1 MRRNR
6 YRSFFQEFRDF
17 AIKGNV
23 IDLAI
28 AVIIGVA
35 FGKIV
40 ESLIADI
47 VTPLIL
53 KPALE
58 AAKVEDLAK
67 LSLGGILYG
76 KFLAATLNFVIIAF
90 VLFLIIRAIEATKRK
105 IEATAR
111 QEVAEEV
118 TPEPTA
124 QEIAQERLIMSLDRV
139 AEALENKV

>member
-6 YRSFFQEFRDF
+6 ARSFFQEFRDF

-28 AVIIGVA
+28 AVIIGGA

-40 ESLIADI
+40 ESLIGDI
-47 VTPLIL
+47 VTPLLL
-53 KPALE
+53 KPALQ

-76 KFLAATLNFVIIAF
+76 KFIAATLNFIIIAF
-90 VLFLIIRAIEATKRK
+90 AIFLLIRAIEATKRK
-105 IEATAR
+105 EVVEAA
-111 QEVAEEV
+111 

-124 QEIAQERLIMSLDRV
+124 QEIAQDRLIMSLNRV
-139 AEALENKV
+139 AEALETKFR

>member
-6 YRSFFQEFRDF
+6 ARSFFQEFRDF

-28 AVIIGVA
+28 AVIIGGA

-40 ESLIADI
+40 ESLIGDI
-47 VTPLIL
+47 VTPLLL
-53 KPALE
+53 KPALQ

-76 KFLAATLNFVIIAF
+76 KFIAATLNFIIIAF
-90 VLFLIIRAIEATKRK
+90 VIFLMIRAIETIKRK
-105 IEATAR
+105 EVVEAA
-111 QEVAEEV
+111 

-124 QEIAQERLIMSLDRV
+124 QEIAQDRLIMSLNRV
-139 AEALENKV
+139 AEALETKFR

>member
-6 YRSFFQEFRDF
+6 ARSFFQEFRDF

-28 AVIIGVA
+28 AVIIGGA

-40 ESLIADI
+40 ESLIGDI
-47 VTPLIL
+47 VTPLLL
-53 KPALE
+53 KPALQ

-76 KFLAATLNFVIIAF
+76 KFIAATLNFIIIAF
-90 VLFLIIRAIEATKRK
+90 VIFLMIRAIETIKRK
-105 IEATAR
+105 EVVEAA
-111 QEVAEEV
+111 

-139 AEALENKV
+139 AEALETKLENI

>member
-6 YRSFFQEFRDF
+6 ARSFFQEFRDF

-28 AVIIGVA
+28 AVIIGGA

-40 ESLIADI
+40 ESLIGDI
-47 VTPLIL
+47 VTPLLL
-53 KPALE
+53 KPALQ

-76 KFLAATLNFVIIAF
+76 KFIAATLNFIIIAF
-90 VLFLIIRAIEATKRK
+90 VIFLMIRAIEATKRK
-105 IEATAR
+105 EVEEAA
-111 QEVAEEV
+111 

-124 QEIAQERLIMSLDRV
+124 QEIAQDRLIMSLDRV
-139 AEALENKV
+139 AEALETKLENI

>member
-6 YRSFFQEFRDF
+6 ARSFFQEFRDF

-28 AVIIGVA
+28 AVIIGGA

-40 ESLIADI
+40 ESLIGDI
-47 VTPLIL
+47 VTPLLL
-53 KPALE
+53 KPALQ

-76 KFLAATLNFVIIAF
+76 KFIAATLNFIIIAF
-90 VLFLIIRAIEATKRK
+90 VIFLMIRAIEATKRK
-105 IEATAR
+105 EVEEAA
-111 QEVAEEV
+111 

-139 AEALENKV
+139 AEALETKLENI

>member
-6 YRSFFQEFRDF
+6 ARSFFQEFRDF

-28 AVIIGVA
+28 AVIIGGA

-40 ESLIADI
+40 ESLIGDI
-47 VTPLIL
+47 VTPLLL
-53 KPALE
+53 KPALQ

-76 KFLAATLNFVIIAF
+76 KFIAATLNFIIIAF
-90 VLFLIIRAIEATKRK
+90 VIFLMIRAIETIKRK
-105 IEATAR
+105 EVVEAA
-111 QEVAEEV
+111 

-124 QEIAQERLIMSLDRV
+124 QEIAQDRLIMSLDRV
-139 AEALENKV
+139 AEALETKLENI

>member
-6 YRSFFQEFRDF
+6 ARSFFQEFRDF

-28 AVIIGVA
+28 AVIIGGA

-40 ESLIADI
+40 ESLIGDI
-47 VTPLIL
+47 VTPLLL
-53 KPALE
+53 KPALQ

-76 KFLAATLNFVIIAF
+76 KFIAATLNFIIIAF
-90 VLFLIIRAIEATKRK
+90 VIFLMIRAIETIKRK
-105 IEATAR
+105 EVVEAA
-111 QEVAEEV
+111 

-124 QEIAQERLIMSLDRV
+124 QEIAQDRLIMSLDRV
-139 AEALENKV
+139 AEALETKSENI